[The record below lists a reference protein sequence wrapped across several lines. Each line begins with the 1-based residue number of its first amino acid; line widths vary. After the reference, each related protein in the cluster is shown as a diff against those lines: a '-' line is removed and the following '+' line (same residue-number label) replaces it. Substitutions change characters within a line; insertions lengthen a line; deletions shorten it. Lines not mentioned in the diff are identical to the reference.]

1 LCFAWIAD
9 GFLLGYGQVA
19 RWIAKAATVEAL
31 HEAARKEKERVQMLL
46 NARTEVIDSCTGE
59 I

>member
-1 LCFAWIAD
+1 M
-9 GFLLGYGQVA
+9 LGYGQVA